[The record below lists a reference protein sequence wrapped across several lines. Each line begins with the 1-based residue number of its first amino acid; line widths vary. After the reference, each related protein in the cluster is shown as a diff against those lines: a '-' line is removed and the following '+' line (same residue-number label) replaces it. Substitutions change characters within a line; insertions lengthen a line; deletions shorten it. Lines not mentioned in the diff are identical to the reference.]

1 VPYPRKLLNPGEQIA
16 FDLHPHWW
24 YFAPLGTLAVAI
36 VAAAVVV
43 TVTLKDATQT
53 YTLLGVAVFA
63 AVWLVAFLV
72 KLAEWRT
79 TQFVLTSDRL
89 IVRSGVLSKQG
100 REIPL
105 ERINDLSYHQSF
117 FERLVGAG
125 DLVIESAGE
134 RGQDMFSRI
143 PHPAHAQQL
152 IYTEMESNRQ
162 RVSGVHIEQ
171 QASSIPDSL
180 AAARQATAST
190 ATRARRRT
198 TSARPTPIRNVPG
211 EPMRMRSK
219 PCDVA
224 WSQMTSARCPIS
236 TSVATTRPWAANRS
250 TATFSAILA
259 KAASRSSGSISKW
272 LTIPRSRLGG

>member
-1 VPYPRKLLNPGEQIA
+1 
-16 FDLHPHWW
+16 
-24 YFAPLGTLAVAI
+24 

-63 AVWLVAFLV
+63 AVWLVVFLV

-152 IYTEMESNRQ
+152 IYTEMENNRQ

-171 QASSIPDSL
+171 QASSIPDQI
-180 AAARQATAST
+180 A
-190 ATRARRRT
+190 
-198 TSARPTPIRNVPG
+198 
-211 EPMRMRSK
+211 E
-219 PCDVA
+219 
-224 WSQMTSARCPIS
+224 
-236 TSVATTRPWAANRS
+236 
-250 TATFSAILA
+250 LA
-259 KAASRSSGSISKW
+259 KLRDQGVVSDAEFQAKKTELLSRM
-272 LTIPRSRLGG
+272 

>member
-1 VPYPRKLLNPGEQIA
+1 MPYPRKLLNPGEQIA

-24 YFAPLGTLAVAI
+24 YFAPVATLAVAI

-63 AVWLVAFLV
+63 AIWLVAFLV
-72 KLAEWRT
+72 KFAEWRT

-89 IVRSGVLSKQG
+89 IVRSGVLSKEG

-134 RGQDMFSRI
+134 RGQDRFSRI

-152 IYTEMESNRQ
+152 IYTEMENNRQ
-162 RVSGVHIEQ
+162 RVSSVHAEP
-171 QASSIPDSL
+171 QASSIPDQI
-180 AAARQATAST
+180 A
-190 ATRARRRT
+190 
-198 TSARPTPIRNVPG
+198 
-211 EPMRMRSK
+211 E
-219 PCDVA
+219 
-224 WSQMTSARCPIS
+224 
-236 TSVATTRPWAANRS
+236 
-250 TATFSAILA
+250 LA
-259 KAASRSSGSISKW
+259 KLRDQGVVTDAEFQAKKTELLSRM
-272 LTIPRSRLGG
+272 